1 MFRVFILLGFGFY
14 LMQLHING
22 EISKYIN
29 MRYSYLSI
37 AAMIAAFLLGII
49 QLIMVFR
56 DEDIEKHE
64 HHGYTHE
71 GENRWW
77 KKIIVYG
84 MLLYALAAGFLVP
97 VATLDSTIVSA
108 KGFHFPKNNAAG
120 DDPFAQNQFLRP
132 DTSGYF
138 GKTDYEKMMEK
149 EKASIINQD
158 TIKITDK
165 NYLMTMELI
174 YNYPGEFEGKN
185 IEFTGFVYNDK
196 VTNDNNLFLFRF
208 GIIHCVADSGVYGML
223 VHMPDDAKYK
233 NDTWVK
239 VSGKLTEENYAPF
252 KMNIP
257 ALQVTH
263 FEKIDKPKD
272 VYVYRQF

>member
-14 LMQLHING
+14 LMQLHISGN
-22 EISKYIN
+22 ISKYIN
-29 MRYSYLSI
+29 MKYAYLSI

-56 DEDIEKHE
+56 DEDMKKEE
-64 HHGYTHE
+64 HLGHMHD

-84 MLLYALAAGFLVP
+84 MLMYALAAGFLVP
-97 VATLDSTIVSA
+97 VATLNSTIVSA

-132 DTSGYF
+132 DTSNYF
-138 GKTDYEKMMEK
+138 GKSDYQKMMEK
-149 EKASIINQD
+149 EKAAIINKD
-158 TIKITDK
+158 TISITDK

-174 YNYPGEFEGKN
+174 YNYPGEFEGKK
-185 IEFTGFVYNDK
+185 ISFTGFVYNDK
-196 VTNDNNLFLFRF
+196 VTGNNNLFLFRF

-223 VHMPDDAKYK
+223 VHMPTSKKYK
-233 NDTWVK
+233 NDTWIK
-239 VSGKLTEENYAPF
+239 VTGKLTEENYAPF
-252 KMNIP
+252 KMTIP
-257 ALQVTH
+257 ALEVNS
-263 FEKIDKPKD
+263 FKKISKPKD